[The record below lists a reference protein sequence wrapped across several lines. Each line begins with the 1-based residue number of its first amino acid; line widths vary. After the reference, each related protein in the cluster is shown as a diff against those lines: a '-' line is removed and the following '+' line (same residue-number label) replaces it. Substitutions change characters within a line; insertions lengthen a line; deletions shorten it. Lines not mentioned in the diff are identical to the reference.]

1 MTLHS
6 LPPLPAGPGRALAI
20 TLAFVF
26 FACLM
31 LGLMLPMR
39 GAHGDLDIAG
49 TPADVT
55 MRR

>member
-6 LPPLPAGPGRALAI
+6 LPPLPAGPGRAVAI

-26 FACLM
+26 FACLI

-39 GAHGDLDIAG
+39 GAHGGLDIVG
-49 TPADVT
+49 TPADIMT
-55 MRR
+55 RR